1 MASGFFAVLDDIA
14 FLMDDVVVA
23 SKIATKKT
31 AGILGDD
38 LAVNAEKATG
48 FVSSR
53 ELPVLWAITK
63 GSFINKLIIVPLVF
77 LLNIIF
83 PVAIKIALIVGGLYL
98 AYEGVEKIVHWI
110 FHRNQHEH
118 EHIAEG
124 HVEDNQDA
132 EKAKIKSAVKTD
144 FILSVEI
151 VIIALGSV
159 LEKSLTTQILTVS
172 VVALV
177 ATVGVYGIV
186 ALIVRMDDV
195 GYSLLKKSDGK
206 GILANIGNILVNL
219 LPVIIR
225 LLSIVGTIALILVA
239 GGIFEHNIDFLH
251 HLFPSIPTIIKE
263 IVFGITGGLIVI
275 LAVTVIKKII
285 AQFKKT
291 KKVEVPENAESEE

>member
-1 MASGFFAVLDDIA
+1 MASGIFAVLDDIA

-110 FHRNQHEH
+110 FHSSKHEH
-118 EHIAEG
+118 AHATDG
-124 HVEDNQDA
+124 HLEDTQDA

-172 VVALV
+172 VVALI

-251 HLFPSIPTIIKE
+251 HLFPGIPTIIKE